1 MLNVEMRQW
10 LDGWLCHM
18 GLLCYVIV
26 DDVVAAVEAIF
37 TEELFDLKTMAST
50 LVSRS
55 YSFLGLF
62 VRFSHE

>member
-1 MLNVEMRQW
+1 
-10 LDGWLCHM
+10 M

-26 DDVVAAVEAIF
+26 DDNDENVVAVEAIF
-37 TEELFDLKTMAST
+37 TEESFDLETMAST

-55 YSFLGLF
+55 YSFSGLF